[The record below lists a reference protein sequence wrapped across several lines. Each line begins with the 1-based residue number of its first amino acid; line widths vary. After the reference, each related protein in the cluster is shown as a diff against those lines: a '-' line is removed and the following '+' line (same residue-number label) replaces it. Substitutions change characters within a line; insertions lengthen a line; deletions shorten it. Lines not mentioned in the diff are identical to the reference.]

1 MRTCSCYVKNNKN
14 DVIYWL
20 DNPLV
25 LGEFLFSFDKK
36 KIFNLF
42 SDYPWELSKEEKEIF
57 DRENPYWTDFFKDRE

>member
-1 MRTCSCYVKNNKN
+1 MPTKFAQVINPKKGATLMSDNYEFVKNNKN

-36 KIFNLF
+36 NL
-42 SDYPWELSKEEKEIF
+42 
-57 DRENPYWTDFFKDRE
+57 